1 MSKIKYIITSLF
13 LLVLGVTAVR
23 SQDVK
28 LLEREL
34 SKAGFEQ
41 VTVLPISKVK
51 EEMHYKLGL
60 EHRGM
65 NNPLDII
72 LLAKAISK
80 RLGFT
85 NITYTLLLKGQVIF
99 ESSVDQNKL
108 ISNILSD
115 TYIRDFNRSYS
126 LNKYRL
132 NAFFSPEIK
141 IRFGNFENP
150 LQSKIDVILGTDLI
164 LFRGFSLFS
173 GISIPISNDL
183 DSRKKTITLAPTF
196 FEYFSQVFPGHFIQ
210 ISTGLFFNNRYGVD
224 SQYKYLHPKNNW
236 SVGFRYAQTGFYYF
250 PSSSIYIDPIDDQLA
265 LFDFE
270 FFFPRQRISTVLKAG
285 QFLESDKGVRV
296 ELNKQYRNIEVG
308 FFSSYTESGSNSGFR
323 FMLPLFPR
331 KIIRTNSFELRTD
344 EAFRWEYA
352 YSNEGL
358 IAGNFNI
365 GNSLAEKLRRFNSN
379 FFNNY

>member
-1 MSKIKYIITSLF
+1 MSKIKYIIASLF
-13 LLVLGVTAVR
+13 MLVFGVTSVL

-41 VTVLPISKVK
+41 IIVLPVGIV
-51 EEMHYKLGL
+51 EQEMQYKLGL
-60 EHRGM
+60 EHRGI

-72 LLAKAISK
+72 LLANLIGKK
-80 RLGFT
+80 LGF
-85 NITYTLLLKGQVIF
+85 NHVTYTIFLKGQVLF
-99 ESSVDQNKL
+99 ESSVDQNR
-108 ISNILSD
+108 INSNILSD
-115 TYIRDFNRSYS
+115 TYTRDFNRSFS
-126 LNKYRL
+126 INKYRFNTYL
-132 NAFFSPEIK
+132 TPEIK
-141 IRFGNFENP
+141 VRFGNFENP

-173 GISIPISNDL
+173 GISIPVSNDL
-183 DSRKKTITLAPTF
+183 DNREKSITLAPTF
-196 FEYFSQVFPGHFIQ
+196 LEYFSQLLPGHFIQ
-210 ISTGLFFNNRYGVD
+210 ISTGLFFNNRYGLD
-224 SQYKYLHPKNNW
+224 SHYKYLHPKHNW

-250 PSSSIYIDPIDDQLA
+250 PSSSIYIDPIADQLV

-270 FFFPRQRISTVLKAG
+270 YFFPKQRISTLVQVG
-285 QFLESDKGVRV
+285 QYLDSDKGMRV
-296 ELNKQYRNIEVG
+296 ELNKQYRNVEVG
-308 FFSSYTESGSNSGFR
+308 FFSSVTESGNNSGFK

-352 YSNEGL
+352 YSNESTS
-358 IAGNFNI
+358 AGNFNT
-365 GNSLAEKLRRFNSN
+365 GNSLSEKLRRFNSN